1 VSEADLETI
10 RRVYDLWNGPDGMR
24 AALPFLDADIEYV
37 NPESALEPGIRRGHA
52 GMIEVLQ
59 AVEGPFVDYVHEL
72 ERLVDAGDKVMA
84 YVTFRARGR
93 DSGAVVE
100 KPEQHVW
107 TVREGKVVRFEWFH
121 DEPAAR
127 LAAGL

>member
-1 VSEADLETI
+1 MSQADLDTV
-10 RRVYDLWNGPDGMR
+10 RRIYELWNGPDGMT
-24 AALPFLDADIEYV
+24 AALALFDPEVEYV
-37 NPESALEPGIRRGHA
+37 NPESAIEPGVRRGHA
-52 GMIEVLQ
+52 GMVEVLD
-59 AVEGPFVDYVHEL
+59 AVDGSFADYVHEL
-72 ERLVDAGDKVMA
+72 EQLVDAGDKVMA

-107 TVREGKVVRFEWFH
+107 TLRDGRVVRFEWFH
-121 DEPAAR
+121 DEPAAK

>member
-1 VSEADLETI
+1 MSQADLDTV
-10 RRVYDLWNGPDGMR
+10 RRIYELWNGPEGMA
-24 AALPFLDADIEYV
+24 AALALFDPEVEYV
-37 NPESALEPGIRRGHA
+37 NPDSAVERGVRRGHD
-52 GMIEVLQ
+52 GMLEVLN
-59 AVEGPFVDYVHEL
+59 AVDGSFADYVHEV

-84 YVTFRARGR
+84 YVIFRARGR
-93 DSGAVVE
+93 DSGALVE

-107 TVREGKVVRFEWFH
+107 TLRDGRVVRFEWFH

>member
-1 VSEADLETI
+1 MSQADLDTV
-10 RRVYDLWNGPDGMR
+10 RRIYELWNGPDGMT
-24 AALPFLDADIEYV
+24 AALALFDPEVEYV
-37 NPESALEPGIRRGHA
+37 NPESAIEPGVRRGHA
-52 GMIEVLQ
+52 GMVEVLD
-59 AVEGPFVDYVHEL
+59 AVDGSFADYVHEL
-72 ERLVDAGDKVMA
+72 EQLVDAGDKVMA

-107 TVREGKVVRFEWFH
+107 TLRDGRVVRLEWFH
-121 DEPAAR
+121 DEPAAK